1 MRNKIIIVTG
11 DPNSINS
18 EIIYK
23 VWKKLKKSIKKNIY
37 FISNFSLLNSQFKK
51 LNYSIKATDIKN
63 IAESANH
70 EKLKVINIDLK
81 FKNPFNVSNFYASK
95 FVKESLNCAHDLCLD
110 KTVKGMINCP
120 INKKLININSNKNL
134 GITEYLAKKCNVK
147 NNSEAMLISNKRLIV
162 TPITTHIDIRD
173 VSKKINKKIIIK
185 KIKTINTW
193 FYNKFKKK
201 PNFGVL
207 GLNPHNSE
215 LKKNSEKKKIILPAI
230 KKLRGDG
237 LNIKGPLIA
246 DTTFINDFKNYDVII
261 GMYHDQVLTPFKT
274 LFKFDAIN
282 MTLGLKYLRVSPDH
296 GVAKDII
303 GKNRANEMSLQ
314 NCINFIYNSKNE
326 IR

>member
-173 VSKKINKKIIIK
+173 VSKKINKKIIIN

-215 LKKNSEKKKIILPAI
+215 LKKNSEEKKIILPAI
-230 KKLRGDG
+230 YSLKKKK
-237 LNIKGPLIA
+237 IKVFGPIPS
-246 DTTFINDFKNYDVII
+246 DTAFIDFRNRNFNVLI
-261 GMYHDQVLTPFKT
+261 GMYHDQVLSPFKA
-274 LFKFDAIN
+274 LFKFNAIN
-282 MTLGLKYLRVSPDH
+282 ITLGIPILRISPDH
-296 GVAKDII
+296 GTGKDII
-303 GKNRANEMSLQ
+303 KKNLANPLSLIEAIKFF
-314 NCINFIYNSKNE
+314 NKVNA
-326 IR
+326 